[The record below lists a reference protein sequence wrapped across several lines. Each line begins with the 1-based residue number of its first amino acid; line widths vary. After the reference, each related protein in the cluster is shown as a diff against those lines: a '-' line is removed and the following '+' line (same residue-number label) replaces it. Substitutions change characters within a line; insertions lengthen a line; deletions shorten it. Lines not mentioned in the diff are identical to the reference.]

1 MFRLLIH
8 WLLCAIALL
17 IVARL
22 VPGFYVND
30 MQTAMI
36 AAAVIGLLNATL
48 GFFMKVITFPL
59 AIVTFGLFLVFINAA
74 MIMLAAKM
82 VNGFQVYGWTPAIW
96 GAIVLAILGMLIRF
110 IMKDE

>member
-17 IVARL
+17 IV
-22 VPGFYVND
+22 VHFVFGFYVID
-30 MQTAMI
+30 MQTAMV
-36 AAAVIGLLNATL
+36 ASAVIGLLNATL

-59 AIVTFGLFLVFINAA
+59 AIVTFGLFLVFVNAA

-82 VNGFQVYGWTPAIW
+82 VNGFQVYGWTPAIR
-96 GAIVLAILGMLIRF
+96 GAIVLSILGMLIRL
-110 IMKDE
+110 IMRDE

>member
-17 IVARL
+17 IVAHL
-22 VPGFYVND
+22 VPGFYVDD

-36 AAAVIGLLNATL
+36 AAVVIGLLNATL